1 MGRVEFL
8 PPGFLLKLRSM
19 GPGLAQSKAAG
30 AQICGSW
37 LTLRKVQANKIN
49 GLASAGLTE
58 G

>member
-37 LTLRKVQANKIN
+37 LTLKWLSV
-49 GLASAGLTE
+49 LGLTE